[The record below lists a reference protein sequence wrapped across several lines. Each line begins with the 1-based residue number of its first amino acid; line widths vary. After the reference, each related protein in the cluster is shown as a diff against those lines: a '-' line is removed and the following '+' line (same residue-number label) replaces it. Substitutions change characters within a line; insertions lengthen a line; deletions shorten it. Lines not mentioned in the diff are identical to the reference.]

1 VKNNFINLPNSAI
14 VHPMNKLIPIITIDG
29 PSGTGKGTVSERL
42 ARALGFHYLDSGAI
56 YRVLAYQAVQQGIE
70 LNDEAGLIDLAEH
83 LDVKF
88 SMDTPEKTILLEGKD
103 ITDAI
108 RTETISQLTSKI
120 SSFGGVRAALL
131 ARQQAF
137 AMRPGLVTDG
147 RDMGTVVFPDAD
159 LKIYMTASAKER
171 ASRRYQQLKS
181 KGIDANLA
189 EILSELQLR
198 DERDS
203 QRQVAPLKPATDAI
217 VIDTTEL
224 GIEEVFDL
232 IMAEAKRRHINN

>member
-1 VKNNFINLPNSAI
+1 
-14 VHPMNKLIPIITIDG
+14 
-29 PSGTGKGTVSERL
+29 
-42 ARALGFHYLDSGAI
+42 
-56 YRVLAYQAVQQGIE
+56 
-70 LNDEAGLIDLAEH
+70 
-83 LDVKF
+83 
-88 SMDTPEKTILLEGKD
+88 
-103 ITDAI
+103 
-108 RTETISQLTSKI
+108 
-120 SSFGGVRAALL
+120 
-131 ARQQAF
+131 
-137 AMRPGLVTDG
+137 MRPGLVTDG

>member
-1 VKNNFINLPNSAI
+1 MKNP
-14 VHPMNKLIPIITIDG
+14 IPIITIDG

-56 YRVLAYQAVQQGIE
+56 YRVLAYKAVQQGIE
-70 LNDEAGLIDLAEH
+70 LNDEAGLIELAKH
-83 LDVKF
+83 L
-88 SMDTPEKTILLEGKD
+88 
-103 ITDAI
+103 
-108 RTETISQLTSKI
+108 
-120 SSFGGVRAALL
+120 ALL

-137 AMRPGLVTDG
+137 AMTPGLVTDG
-147 RDMGTVVFPDAD
+147 RDMGTVVFPEAD

-171 ASRRYQQLKS
+171 ANRRYEQLKS

-189 EILSELQLR
+189 EILSELQSR

-217 VIDTTEL
+217 VIDTTDL
-224 GIEEVFDL
+224 GIDEVFDL

>member
-1 VKNNFINLPNSAI
+1 
-14 VHPMNKLIPIITIDG
+14 MNKLIPIITIDG

>member
-1 VKNNFINLPNSAI
+1 
-14 VHPMNKLIPIITIDG
+14 MNKPTPIITIDG

-56 YRVLAYQAVQQGIE
+56 YRVLAYKAVQQGVE
-70 LNDEAGLIDLAEH
+70 LNDEDGLIDLAKH
-83 LDVKF
+83 LAVKF

-120 SSFGGVRAALL
+120 SSIGGVRAALL

-147 RDMGTVVFPDAD
+147 RDMGTVVFPDAN

-232 IMAEAKRRHINN
+232 IMAEAERRHINN